1 LFDAPL
7 LESLY
12 GRKMAERALR
22 DAVIVDGEIVALGGF
37 QFERGGKAY
46 LSDQIGDTAIE
57 TLDHA
62 IALRM
67 PGRR

>member
-1 LFDAPL
+1 
-7 LESLY
+7 
-12 GRKMAERALR
+12 MAERALR